1 MRTSKQCSVELSL
14 EGNPYF
20 LILLPSHM
28 VFRLGELYS
37 SKEIQDHLQVGN
49 AGGIRISLKNKIVQ
63 RIVILTAAPTAKIER
78 ENPYHDRVEGNVLVY
93 SAGGLQG
100 DQSLGGVNKR
110 IVEQKMH
117 FFPIYG
123 FRLNEHRRKA
133 GVKRWEFIGL
143 LQFLR
148 VYPDSQIDKN
158 GTVRK
163 VWLFE
168 FRICSEVSVLN
179 LDNERSGMAQAINSY
194 VFDADSE
201 ARASM
206 DKPDEPVASIQQD
219 AEAVERARASIF
231 SLEPRQFELLI
242 KSALIASGFENVEVT
257 RFTQDNGIDVNA
269 RVAKSCWP
277 MVGHHVQIQ
286 AKRWLHTVGRREVAE
301 LRGSLAPFASGAV
314 VTTSFFSKAAISEA
328 SVTGRQ
334 PIVLVDG
341 YHFAKIANDLKLV
354 AS

>member
-1 MRTSKQCSVELSL
+1 
-14 EGNPYF
+14 
-20 LILLPSHM
+20 M

-37 SKEIQDHLQVGN
+37 AKEIQDHLKVGN
-49 AGGIRISLKNKIVQ
+49 AGGIRISVDNKLVQ
-63 RIVILTAAPTAKIER
+63 RIVILTAAPTAKVER

-100 DQSLGGVNKR
+100 DQSLAGFNKR
-110 IVEQKMH
+110 IVEQKTQM
-117 FFPIYG
+117 FPIYG

-133 GVKRWEFIGL
+133 GVKRWEFLGL

-148 VYPDSQIDKN
+148 VYPDVQIDRN
-158 GTVRK
+158 GMIRK

-168 FRICSEVSVLN
+168 FRICTDVPRVSSESEKVA
-179 LDNERSGMAQAINSY
+179 MAQTISSY

-201 ARASM
+201 TRISS
-206 DKPDEPVASIQQD
+206 DQPQGSNVSLKQD
-219 AEAVERARASIF
+219 AEAIEKVRASIF

-242 KSALIASGFENVEVT
+242 KKALIASGFENVEVT

-269 RVAKSCWP
+269 RVATSCWP
-277 MVGHHVQIQ
+277 IVGQHVQIQ

-301 LRGSLAPFASGAV
+301 LRGSLDPFAAGAV
-314 VTTSFFSKAAISEA
+314 VTTSFFSKAAVCEA
-328 SVTGRQ
+328 TANGRR

-341 YHFAKIANDLKLV
+341 YRFAQIARDLNLV
-354 AS
+354 AA